1 MDVAMRLK
9 TDRWLIRSEK
19 EKCRSLNRELTGRP
33 WALVNR
39 YNHPHL
45 ELGSASRDVE
55 TAKFH
60 KEPRPATADV
70 AFPVD

>member
-1 MDVAMRLK
+1 MSKLEQRAHRQGHGL
-9 TDRWLIRSEK
+9 LF
-19 EKCRSLNRELTGRP
+19 
-33 WALVNR
+33 NR